1 MLNYASFAPHKI
13 FFFDFSKF
21 CVFLGLTQM
30 PLSTRIKADMKTKG
44 GITYIGVSL
53 GELKKYFTD
62 DAVIHVSK
70 KFLNSYEMIAGVQES
85 PKPISINVN
94 NNTQKTEIKAE
105 PKPEITEPVLEP
117 NPPIELNVNDGD
129 W

>member
-1 MLNYASFAPHKI
+1 
-13 FFFDFSKF
+13 
-21 CVFLGLTQM
+21 
-30 PLSTRIKADMKTKG
+30 MKTKG

-70 KFLNSYEMIAGVQES
+70 KFLNSYQMISGTEEEV
-85 PKPISINVN
+85 KPISLNIIEKVE
-94 NNTQKTEIKAE
+94 KTEKIAATNE
-105 PKPEITEPVLEP
+105 VVIEP
-117 NPPIELNVNDGD
+117 NPPVELNVNDGD

>member
-1 MLNYASFAPHKI
+1 
-13 FFFDFSKF
+13 
-21 CVFLGLTQM
+21 
-30 PLSTRIKADMKTKG
+30 MKTKG

-70 KFLNSYEMIAGVQES
+70 KFLKSYEMISGVEE
-85 PKPISINVN
+85 KPQGISINIVN
-94 NNTQKTEIKAE
+94 KSSDK
-105 PKPEITEPVLEP
+105 ITSPVNEQVKEDAP
-117 NPPIELNVNDGD
+117 PPIEINSFDGD

>member
-1 MLNYASFAPHKI
+1 MY
-13 FFFDFSKF
+13 
-21 CVFLGLTQM
+21 V
-30 PLSTRIKADMKTKG
+30 MKTKG

-70 KFLNSYEMIAGVQES
+70 KFLNSYEMISGIQEQA
-85 PKPISINVN
+85 KPISLKIN
-94 NNTQKTEIKAE
+94 NNSVNTHSKVES
-105 PKPEITEPVLEP
+105 KPEVVEPALEP
-117 NPPIELNVNDGD
+117 NPPIEINSFNGD

>member
-1 MLNYASFAPHKI
+1 
-13 FFFDFSKF
+13 
-21 CVFLGLTQM
+21 
-30 PLSTRIKADMKTKG
+30 MKTKG

-70 KFLNSYEMIAGVQES
+70 KFLKSYEMISGVEEKPQGISINIVDKSSDKITETVNE
-85 PKPISINVN
+85 PVKEDAPAPISINSF
-94 NNTQKTEIKAE
+94 
-105 PKPEITEPVLEP
+105 
-117 NPPIELNVNDGD
+117 DGD

>member
-1 MLNYASFAPHKI
+1 
-13 FFFDFSKF
+13 
-21 CVFLGLTQM
+21 
-30 PLSTRIKADMKTKG
+30 MKTKG

-70 KFLNSYEMIAGVQES
+70 KFLNSFQMISGMEEEI
-85 PKPISINVN
+85 KPISLKVTD
-94 NNTQKTEIKAE
+94 NTQKTEKIAATNE
-105 PKPEITEPVLEP
+105 VKPEALPPV
-117 NPPIELNVNDGD
+117 ELNVNDGD

>member
-1 MLNYASFAPHKI
+1 
-13 FFFDFSKF
+13 
-21 CVFLGLTQM
+21 
-30 PLSTRIKADMKTKG
+30 MKTKG

-70 KFLNSYEMIAGVQES
+70 KFLNSYELISGLQEA
-85 PKPISINVN
+85 PKPMNLKVN
-94 NNTQKTEIKAE
+94 DATVKTEKIEAKPVQVAQVAE
-105 PKPEITEPVLEP
+105 EPA
-117 NPPIELNVNDGD
+117 PPVELNVNDGD

>member
-1 MLNYASFAPHKI
+1 
-13 FFFDFSKF
+13 
-21 CVFLGLTQM
+21 
-30 PLSTRIKADMKTKG
+30 MKTKG

-70 KFLNSYEMIAGVQES
+70 KFLNSFQMISGMEEEI
-85 PKPISINVN
+85 KPISLKVTD
-94 NNTQKTEIKAE
+94 NTQKTEKIEATNE
-105 PKPEITEPVLEP
+105 GKPEVLPPV
-117 NPPIELNVNDGD
+117 ELNVNDGD

>member
-70 KFLNSYEMIAGVQES
+70 KFLNSFQMISGMEEEI
-85 PKPISINVN
+85 KPISLKVTD
-94 NNTQKTEIKAE
+94 NTQKTEKIAATNE
-105 PKPEITEPVLEP
+105 VKPEVLPPV
-117 NPPIELNVNDGD
+117 ELNVNDGD